1 MRFSTLIEPRCLS
14 SNAALLSMTTV
25 QPSCRMQRDVSTG
38 LLTLA
43 WYARRWKCTSVKMQY
58 HLTVRDR
65 RPLERPN
72 SDPEQPVQTV
82 MKTRKQ
88 LREILDDIDVTI
100 PEAKKRHADDEAEL
114 LMEVRSMVQFAVLSA
129 GVDDRDWMI
138 SQMHILLMA
147 HGISATAWSIQ

>member
-1 MRFSTLIEPRCLS
+1 MRCHLI
-14 SNAALLSMTTV
+14 
-25 QPSCRMQRDVSTG
+25 
-38 LLTLA
+38 
-43 WYARRWKCTSVKMQY
+43 
-58 HLTVRDR
+58 VRDK
-65 RPLERPN
+65 RPLERPT

-147 HGISATAWSIQ
+147 HGISVAAWSIQ